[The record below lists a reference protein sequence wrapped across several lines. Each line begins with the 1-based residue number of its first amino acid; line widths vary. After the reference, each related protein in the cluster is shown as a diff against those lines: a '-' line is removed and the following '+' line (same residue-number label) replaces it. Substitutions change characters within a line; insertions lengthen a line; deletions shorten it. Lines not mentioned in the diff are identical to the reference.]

1 MSTMIFNKWM
11 RVHTARE
18 RKVLNPQQAQLLRIA
33 PSLLINRR
41 LVNLLKSLFLMT
53 ILSILKR
60 ALFKRVKV
68 EIIGY
73 LNKKKLL
80 VVPEAPQVKKVAP
93 QIRRS
98 ERNKKEIHLTIMEKN
113 ETLAKKR
120 NLEGNNP
127 PNNLFCLTN

>member
-1 MSTMIFNKWM
+1 MSTLLFNKWM

-33 PSLLINRR
+33 SSLLINRR

-60 ALFKRVKV
+60 ALFKRV
-68 EIIGY
+68 
-73 LNKKKLL
+73 KLL

-113 ETLAKKR
+113 ERLAKKR